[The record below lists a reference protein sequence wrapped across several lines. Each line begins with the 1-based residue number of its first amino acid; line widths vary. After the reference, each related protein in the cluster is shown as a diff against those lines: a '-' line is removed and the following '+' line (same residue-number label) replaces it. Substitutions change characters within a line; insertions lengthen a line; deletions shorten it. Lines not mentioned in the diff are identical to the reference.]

1 MKIYCQ
7 TCGAKVE
14 FSPRNKPKFCHSCG
28 KSLNLGS
35 NVSEAEA
42 EAEELPEEEES
53 TSLPNID
60 QLDFDFEVNQIK
72 GEKLST
78 IVGTSGEYRKEN
90 NPNAIHN
97 KQTKEEFLKE
107 FKNEAGTLKGKGKS
121 VDEA

>member
-14 FSPRNKPKFCHSCG
+14 FSPRDKPKFCHSCG

-35 NVSEAEA
+35 NISKAEAEA

-60 QLDFDFEVNQIK
+60 QLDFDLLEIN
-72 GEKLST
+72 
-78 IVGTSGEYRKEN
+78 YN
-90 NPNAIHN
+90 YP
-97 KQTKEEFLKE
+97 
-107 FKNEAGTLKGKGKS
+107 
-121 VDEA
+121 